1 MNTYEAKLIETAR
14 DFPNLTADEVV
25 DIAHKRAERAERAE
39 NAPAMNNN
47 YVREFSHFENGKP
60 IFRWSNWSRV

>member
-1 MNTYEAKLIETAR
+1 MNTFLRKLVDAAR
-14 DFPNLTADEVV
+14 EFPTHDPHEVV

-60 IFRWSNWSRV
+60 IFRWANWSRV

>member
-1 MNTYEAKLIETAR
+1 
-14 DFPNLTADEVV
+14 V

-60 IFRWSNWSRV
+60 IFRWANWSRV